1 MRNVMIVASLASL
14 FLLVACQK
22 AVTTEHG
29 YRFEHVKNTGGTKA
43 QPGDA
48 VRLHLYTWLGDSL
61 MNSTRRR
68 GPEPFETKLPSAEN
82 LKQFTD
88 KFPAQL
94 EAVLLM
100 AEGDSAVI
108 YEQLDSTMRA
118 SLPKGLEHVTEVKYA
133 VALVDILDKEEIA
146 KKEAEAEAK
155 QAEMMAQMEIVKANF
170 PAVESKVKVFAK
182 QYSGGQLASQ
192 LKSTPS
198 GLKYMILEE
207 GTGAK
212 LKSGEEAELHY
223 YGSLTNGTM
232 FDNSFERGQPLPV
245 AVGGGRMIPG
255 FDEGVALL
263 NHGAKAVFF
272 IPSNL
277 GYGEQASGPIPAN
290 SELVFYVEIL

>member
-14 FLLVACQK
+14 FLFVACQK

-29 YRFEHVKNTGGTKA
+29 YRFEHVVNTGGTKA

-48 VRLHLYTWLGDSL
+48 VRIHLYTWLGDSL

-68 GPEPFETKLPSAEN
+68 GSEPFETKLPSAEN

-108 YEQLDSTMRA
+108 YEQLDSTMKA
-118 SLPKGLEHVTEVKYA
+118 SLPKGMEHVTEVKYGI
-133 VALVDILDKEEIA
+133 ALVDILDKEELA
-146 KKEAEAEAK
+146 KKEAEAQAK
-155 QAEMMAQMEIVKANF
+155 QAEMMVKMEAVKANF
-170 PAVESKVKVFAK
+170 PAVESKVKGFAK
-182 QYSGGQLASQ
+182 QYTGGQLASQ

-198 GLKYMILEE
+198 GLKYIVLEE

-212 LKSGEEAELHY
+212 LKNGEEAELQY
-223 YGSLTNGTM
+223 YGCLTNGTM

-263 NHGAKAVFF
+263 NHGAKALLF

-290 SELVFYVEIL
+290 SELIFYVEIL